1 MKTFLSLLVLVAALQ
16 RSQAQE
22 LFVFSEPASNMPAKS
37 VSAKLSATYPN
48 SKYNNYFKQR
58 YMPEVMF
65 GISKQ
70 VMVHVSGTFSDYY
83 YYKIKSES
91 AKLYAKWRFYSN
103 DDVHKHF
110 RLALFAEGSYSNSPF
125 YYGDINLNGDNTGV
139 QAGVIATQLVNR
151 FAVSGTASVIRVF
164 AETGEHSGHEDHSLK
179 AISYSLSAGYLLFP
193 YDYTNYRQPNL
204 NIYMELLGMR
214 GLGLKHYMLDLAPAL
229 QLIIN
234 SNLKINAGYRFQ
246 INGNMLRVGE
256 KSWVFGVER
265 TFLGAFSR
273 KRNG

>member
-1 MKTFLSLLVLVAALQ
+1 MKTFLSFILLVMCRQGL
-16 RSQAQE
+16 SAQE

-37 VSAKLSATYPN
+37 VSAKVSAVYPN

-58 YMPEVMF
+58 YMPEIMF

-70 VMVHVSGTFSDYY
+70 VMVHVSATFSDYY

-110 RLALFAEGSYSNSPF
+110 RLAVFAEGSYSNSPF
-125 YYGDINLNGDNTGV
+125 YYGDINLNGDNTGI
-139 QAGVIATQLVNR
+139 QAGVIATQLVNK

-164 AETGEHSGHEDHSLK
+164 AETGEHTGHEDHSLK
-179 AISYSLSAGYLLFP
+179 ALTYSLSAGYLLFP
-193 YDYTNYRQPNL
+193 REYTDYKQPNV
-204 NIYMELLGMR
+204 NVYMEMIGMR
-214 GLGLKHYMLDLAPAL
+214 GLGLKHYMLDLAPAV
-229 QLIIN
+229 QLILN

-246 INGNMLRVGE
+246 VTGNMLRVGE
-256 KSWVFGVER
+256 KSWVFGIER
-265 TFLGAFSR
+265 TFLGAFQR
-273 KRNG
+273 KHKS